1 MTIAPAG
8 RTGRRWPSVR
18 AASAWAIAIAVVG
31 AAVLAARTA
40 NGVGAFLRV
49 DQLVA
54 GPAAALAAV
63 GAVLPFGYAFGAGML
78 AAVNPCGFALLPAYL
93 GLYLGSLE
101 TSASTAA
108 RCMRA
113 LAVAATMSSAFV
125 LTFGA
130 AGLLLAAIGTALGSA
145 LPVAGLLVGVGLAAA
160 GAYLLSGGRVYS
172 SVGDRTAARLAT
184 AARSPGYRGYAAY
197 GLAYAAASLGCALPI
212 FLTVVGLATAAHDP
226 ARSAGQ
232 FALYGLGMG
241 FVVTVLT
248 VATALFKG
256 AVVTRARLVG
266 GRMLEGVSGALL
278 VLTGGYVTAYWLA
291 LGF

>member
-1 MTIAPAG
+1 MSVAPAFRAG
-8 RTGRRWPSVR
+8 TRRPSLRTV
-18 AASAWAIAIAVVG
+18 AAWAFAIGVVAAAILIVRIAGG
-31 AAVLAARTA
+31 A
-40 NGVGAFLRV
+40 GAFLGV

-54 GPAAALAAV
+54 GPAAALASV
-63 GAVLPFGYAFGAGML
+63 SGVLPLGYAFAAGML

-93 GLYLGSLE
+93 GLYLGSDDG
-101 TSASTAA
+101 SASPAGRLT
-108 RCMRA
+108 RA
-113 LAVAATMSSAFV
+113 VGVSATMSGTFV
-125 LTFGA
+125 LAFGA
-130 AGLLLAAIGTALGSA
+130 AGLLLAAIGSAFGSA
-145 LPVAGLLVGVGLAAA
+145 LPAVGLLVGLGLAGA
-160 GAYLLSGGRVYS
+160 GAYLLSGGTVYS
-172 SVGDRTAARLAT
+172 SLADRAAARLSG

-197 GLAYAAASLGCALPI
+197 GLAYAAASLGCTLPI

-256 AVVTRARLVG
+256 AVLARARIAGSRLSKG
-266 GRMLEGVSGALL
+266 TGVLL
-278 VLTGGYVTAYWLA
+278 VVTGAYITAYWLA